1 MRLALPRDRNSA
13 WQAAAQPVGLAAVLR
28 DRPSPADPA
37 VLALQA
43 LAHVAGDEAMGPRF
57 LALTGMDVA
66 ALRATADK
74 PATLVA
80 LMDYL
85 MANEADLV
93 ATAEALAVT
102 PEQLAGAA
110 RALSGADW

>member
-1 MRLALPRDRNSA
+1 
-13 WQAAAQPVGLAAVLR
+13 VLR
-28 DRPSPADPA
+28 DRPSAADPA

-66 ALRATADK
+66 TLRASADK
-74 PATLVA
+74 PATLMA
-80 LMDYL
+80 CLDYL

-93 ATAEALAVT
+93 ATAEAIGVK
-102 PEQLAGAA
+102 PEALA
-110 RALSGADW
+110 RAACQLGSEW